1 MKKKLYRF
9 SCLVLCLLITMS
21 VMASPGQLP
30 VISAQTVAAFDLA
43 AESVASASD
52 PLPEPEG
59 PDILFFSD
67 NFDSERYGTTG
78 GVVVPLPWVQTGEGG
93 SKAKTSVSGSAPST
107 PNLMKID
114 VTDSVYLPVNTTG
127 YGNIKLSYYTRAS
140 SYVSGSIVAEWSG
153 DEGATWSLLEDF
165 KLAPGTP
172 EAPRSESNTLKTWT
186 LPPEANSNPN
196 VRIQFRVGDPMNANM
211 YIDSVSLSGQAIPG
225 IPPAIDPVPEPPP
238 AEPAPTLLRKA

>member
-1 MKKKLYRF
+1 MKKTLNRF
-9 SCLVLCLLITMS
+9 LCLFLCLLMTLS
-21 VMASPGQLP
+21 VMAAPGHLAA
-30 VISAQTVAAFDLA
+30 VSAQSAERFDLA
-43 AESVASASD
+43 DESIASDSD

-67 NFDSERYGTTG
+67 NFDSERYGTAG
-78 GVVVPLPWVQTGEGG
+78 GVVPLPWVQTGEGG

-165 KLAPGTP
+165 KLTPGTP

-211 YIDSVSLSGQAIPG
+211 YIDSVSLSGQAIPAFRLRS
-225 IPPAIDPVPEPPP
+225 IPCLNHRRPKPVH
-238 AEPAPTLLRKA
+238 TLLRKA

>member
-30 VISAQTVAAFDLA
+30 VISAQSVAEFDLA

-52 PLPEPEG
+52 LLPEPEG

-67 NFDSERYGTTG
+67 NFDSERYGTAG

-153 DEGATWSLLEDF
+153 DEGSTWSLLEDF

-172 EAPRSESNTLKTWT
+172 EAPRS
-186 LPPEANSNPN
+186 NPT
-196 VRIQFRVGDPMNANM
+196 R
-211 YIDSVSLSGQAIPG
+211 
-225 IPPAIDPVPEPPP
+225 
-238 AEPAPTLLRKA
+238 